1 MAASDKLTDLL
12 QKDHSFIKEDY
23 NRWKASK
30 NAEEKIRW
38 ANQFI
43 LDVSQHSVAEEIVYY
58 PEIEKRQKGG
68 SISKQKH
75 LDEHQ
80 EVKNMLYN
88 LDRMNYTDPGYD
100 ALLERIYSALQTHIK
115 DEEEN
120 DFPEFNSLAAVDEQI
135 ELGRTFRNRRA
146 MVPTHPH
153 PDAPA
158 GRPIMETLV
167 GMMATPADKARD
179 AMRTFPDEARQ
190 RVL

>member
-1 MAASDKLTDLL
+1 MSAFALLASFSSARLAIGSSFVQRPALAVRSARSAAAPARRSFFFSAAMAASDKLTDLL

-80 EVKNMLYN
+80 
-88 LDRMNYTDPGYD
+88 
-100 ALLERIYSALQTHIK
+100 
-115 DEEEN
+115 
-120 DFPEFNSLAAVDEQI
+120 
-135 ELGRTFRNRRA
+135 
-146 MVPTHPH
+146 
-153 PDAPA
+153 
-158 GRPIMETLV
+158 
-167 GMMATPADKARD
+167 
-179 AMRTFPDEARQ
+179 
-190 RVL
+190 